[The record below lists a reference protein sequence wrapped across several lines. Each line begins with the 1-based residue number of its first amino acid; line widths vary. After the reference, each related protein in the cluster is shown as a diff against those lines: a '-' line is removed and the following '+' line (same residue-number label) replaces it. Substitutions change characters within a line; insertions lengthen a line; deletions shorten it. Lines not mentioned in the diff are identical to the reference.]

1 MSYGKRER
9 GGRLLTTS
17 FFVGIVAVVADSG
30 VGVKGGAAA
39 AAAWTGGLIALIV
52 AGAGSVGNGGS
63 GGGCWNNSAGCF
75 T

>member
-1 MSYGKRER
+1 LNGGNGGKGEKS
-9 GGRLLTTS
+9 LLTTS

-39 AAAWTGGLIALIV
+39 VTGGLIALIV

-63 GGGCWNNSAGCF
+63 GGGC
-75 T
+75 